1 MTLAPYAAE
10 IIERLESAGYEACAV
25 GGCVRDS
32 LMGLPV
38 KDYDIATAASPEQ
51 VRALFDRT
59 ADTGAQFGT
68 VTVIMPGGTCEVTTF
83 RAEAG
88 YDDYRRP
95 ASLRF
100 GVSLE
105 EDLARRDFTI
115 NAMAW
120 HPVRGLTDLFGGRG
134 DLEARLIRTVGRAD
148 ERFCEDALRM
158 LRAYRFAARLG
169 FSLHEDTRA
178 AIVRH
183 AHLMRHVS
191 AERVR
196 DELWRILQSDRP
208 QVLAKC
214 LANGLLT
221 RYFPLVGIGLDELAS
236 LTRGPAQRLAF
247 MLYRV
252 FEGDL
257 VCACEAAGRLHFDN
271 ATLLEV
277 KNLFVLLQ
285 AGVLY
290 NRADIKYLLRD
301 FGYENLLSCVEML
314 PLLGSFDGERFIRV
328 LDDIIASG
336 ECYRLDMLKVTGRD
350 LVSLGFKEGP
360 EVGRMLRYLL
370 DLVITEPRHNNRKEL
385 LSVAARCLR
394 DL

>member
-1 MTLAPYAAE
+1 MTLAPHALE

-32 LMGLPV
+32 LLGLPV
-38 KDYDIATAASPEQ
+38 KDYDIATAATPDK
-51 VRALFDRT
+51 VRALFERT
-59 ADTGAQFGT
+59 ADTGARFGT

-83 RAEAG
+83 RAESD
-88 YDDYRRP
+88 YDDHRRP

-105 EDLARRDFTI
+105 EDLARRDFTV

-120 HPVRGLTDLFGGRG
+120 HPKRGLTDLFGGRD
-134 DLEARLIRTVGRAD
+134 DLHSRVIRTVGSPD

-169 FSLHEDTRA
+169 FDLHEDTRA
-178 AIVRH
+178 AIVRQ
-183 AHLMRHVS
+183 APLMRHVS

-196 DELWRILQSDRP
+196 DELWRILESDRP
-208 QVLAKC
+208 QILAEC
-214 LANGLLT
+214 LSNGLLM
-221 RYFPLVGIGLDELAS
+221 RYFPRVSISLDELAK
-236 LTRGPAQRLAF
+236 LTRGPVQRLAY

-257 VCACEAAGRLHFDN
+257 VYACEAAGRLHFDN
-271 ATLLEV
+271 DTILAV

-285 AGVLY
+285 TGVLY

-301 FGYENLLSCVEML
+301 FGYENLLSSAEML
-314 PLLGSFDGERFIRV
+314 SLLGRFDGERFIRI

-336 ECYRLDMLKVTGRD
+336 ECYKLDMLKITGKD
-350 LVSLGFKEGP
+350 LVSLGFEEGP

-370 DLVITEPRHNNRKEL
+370 DLVITEPKHNNRNEL